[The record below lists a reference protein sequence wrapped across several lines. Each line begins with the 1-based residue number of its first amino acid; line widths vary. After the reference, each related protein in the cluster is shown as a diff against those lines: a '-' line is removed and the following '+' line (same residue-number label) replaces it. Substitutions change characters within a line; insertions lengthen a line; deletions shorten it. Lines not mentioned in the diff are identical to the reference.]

1 MIFETSTATFI
12 ISLLNII
19 VTGAL
24 HFRMQSKCTREGVS
38 VTLDTGTNH
47 TPIPTQNDGDN
58 TPMTTTNNEIE
69 LTNVVSEPSPSTQQ

>member
-47 TPIPTQNDGDN
+47 TNTTNDDN